1 MSNNKLLNYQNINTD
16 KYEYLE
22 PVKASNCYMS
32 SCVYNIDG
40 SNRLPY
46 YFQTPRLHT
55 PTGIYKIRNEYKMDL
70 IIPVDSP
77 FLEYLINEDD
87 KNIQI
92 TSDNSQEWFD
102 EHFTNQEVSD
112 KYKTSLIF
120 RQGGEDPI
128 LRVNIP
134 SYRGN
139 PKCEVFDVKGK
150 ECDWSAV
157 QPESQLI
164 GILEK
169 IGIKFYKEV
178 LTGEYEL
185 HKIKVYN
192 HAEQSKLP
200 KGYLFQDEESEDES
214 EDEDEVYN
222 AGADEGD
229 EDGENTEDEEDAMLR
244 ALRGDDIDD
253 ENDSDEDDSDEDDSD
268 DDDDSDLE
276 GLDLEGLEELDLT
289 DLSDAEDDNDD
300 KEEMSELASL
310 ENELEEVSMN
320 DNGDGDVQTDEGD
333 VQADEGDSE
342 DEEEII
348 TLEEVNTIPARNLD
362 TFDDLNDDMLN
373 LEEGESDAESEPE
386 ITDVPDELL
395 SDMEQELEGGHEEE
409 LQNDGEADEFQ
420 IDELTDDELE
430 LNLSDDDSEPESEP
444 ESEPNQE
451 EEQTFQTEYP
461 ELDGIDLSDLEETDL
476 RTEIQADIEQKGNR
490 GVEPEE
496 LTDEELEFDL

>member
-32 SCVYNIDG
+32 SCVYNLDG

-55 PTGIYKIRNEYKMDL
+55 PTGIYKIRNEYKMDI

-92 TSDNSQEWFD
+92 TSDNSEEWFD

-150 ECDWSAV
+150 ECDWSVV

-214 EDEDEVYN
+214 DSENNDDDNDDDNDDNEDDIK
-222 AGADEGD
+222 
-229 EDGENTEDEEDAMLR
+229 NTEEEDAMLR
-244 ALRGDDIDD
+244 ELRGDD
-253 ENDSDEDDSDEDDSD
+253 DSD
-268 DDDDSDLE
+268 DSEDNDEDSDLE
-276 GLDLEGLEELDLT
+276 DLEGLEELDLT
-289 DLSDAEDDNDD
+289 DLSDAEDDNTIEDNDD
-300 KEEMSELASL
+300 TEMNELTSL
-310 ENELEEVSMN
+310 ENDLKEISM
-320 DNGDGDVQTDEGD
+320 DGDDGDGD
-333 VQADEGDSE
+333 GDSDDNDNYNDDDDS

-373 LEEGESDAESEPE
+373 LDNKDTVDDSDEEE
-386 ITDVPDELL
+386 IIDVPDELL

-409 LQNDGEADEFQ
+409 LQEDGEADIFQ
-420 IDELTDDELE
+420 IDELTDDELD
-430 LNLSDDDSEPESEP
+430 LNLSDNESELEQEQEQEQEQYF
-444 ESEPNQE
+444 ESD
-451 EEQTFQTEYP
+451 YP

-476 RTEIQADIEQKGNR
+476 RTEIQSDITKKNNSI
-490 GVEPEE
+490 EPEE
-496 LTDEELEFDL
+496 LTDEELELDF

>member
-1 MSNNKLLNYQNINTD
+1 
-16 KYEYLE
+16 
-22 PVKASNCYMS
+22 MS

-92 TSDNSQEWFD
+92 TSDNSEEWFD

-214 EDEDEVYN
+214 EDEDEREN
-222 AGADEGD
+222 AGDDDND
-229 EDGENTEDEEDAMLR
+229 EDEAENTEDEEDAMLR
-244 ALRGDDIDD
+244 ALRGDDVD
-253 ENDSDEDDSDEDDSD
+253 DEDDSD
-268 DDDDSDLE
+268 DDEDNEDDSDDDEDDSDLE
-276 GLDLEGLEELDLT
+276 DLDLEGLEELDLT

-300 KEEMSELASL
+300 NDKEEMTELASL
-310 ENELEEVSMN
+310 ENELDEVTMN
-320 DNGDGDVQTDEGD
+320 ADGDGQEDED
-333 VQADEGDSE
+333 NAEGDS
-342 DEEEII
+342 DGEEEII

-362 TFDDLNDDMLN
+362 TFDDLSDDMLN
-373 LEEGESDAESEPE
+373 LEEDQSDEESEPE

-409 LQNDGEADEFQ
+409 LQEEGEAEEFQ

-430 LNLSDDDSEPESEP
+430 LNLSDDESEPEPESEA
-444 ESEPNQE
+444 EQE
-451 EEQTFQTEYP
+451 EEQSFQSEYP

-476 RTEIQADIEQKGNR
+476 RTEIQADIQQKTNR

>member
-92 TSDNSQEWFD
+92 TSDNSEEWFD

-214 EDEDEVYN
+214 EDEDEREN
-222 AGADEGD
+222 AGDDDND
-229 EDGENTEDEEDAMLR
+229 EDEAENTEDEEDAMLR
-244 ALRGDDIDD
+244 ALRGDDVD
-253 ENDSDEDDSDEDDSD
+253 DEDDSD
-268 DDDDSDLE
+268 DDEDNEDDSDDDEDDSDLE
-276 GLDLEGLEELDLT
+276 DLDLEGLEELDLT

-300 KEEMSELASL
+300 NDKEEMTELASL
-310 ENELEEVSMN
+310 ENELDEVTMN
-320 DNGDGDVQTDEGD
+320 ADGDGQEDED
-333 VQADEGDSE
+333 NAEGDS
-342 DEEEII
+342 DGEEEII

-362 TFDDLNDDMLN
+362 TFDDLSDDMLN
-373 LEEGESDAESEPE
+373 LEEDQSDEESEPE

-409 LQNDGEADEFQ
+409 LQEEGEAEEFQ

-430 LNLSDDDSEPESEP
+430 LNLSDDESEPEPESEA
-444 ESEPNQE
+444 EQE
-451 EEQTFQTEYP
+451 EEQSFQSEYP

-476 RTEIQADIEQKGNR
+476 RTEIQADIQQKTNR